1 MSARR
6 GDAELAAVMR
16 KLLTTPGPQGYASID
31 VMFGTFDIDVTAV
44 QLTEEEQQ
52 AIEEVWDS

>member
-16 KLLTTPGPQGYASID
+16 KLLTASGPQVVASVDPVDGAFYID
-31 VMFGTFDIDVTAV
+31 GEV
-44 QLTEEEQQ
+44 QITEEEQQ
-52 AIEEVWDS
+52 AIEEVWDE